1 MRWYLPFVK
10 AEKGSGDYNPRYIKK
25 EENGMVNVLMLS
37 KWHVHAERYARVI
50 NEQSDARVTCVWDE
64 DFERGSA
71 WARGLGADF
80 EDDMNKALARK
91 DIDAVVV
98 DTATSEHKD
107 VMVAAA
113 EAGKHIFTEKA
124 LALTVADCKVIAD
137 AIAKNGVIFCISHPR
152 LTESLIRYSKEAI
165 DRGILGRVNYLHIRN
180 SHDGSLA
187 GWLPSYWYD
196 VEKAGGGAM
205 MDLGCHPMY
214 VAAYLLGKPKRI
226 ASIFTTTYCPPP
238 ADDHAV
244 SVVEFENNV
253 IAVLETSF
261 VTPYLKK
268 SFELIGSEGAI
279 VQEEGVIKVRS
290 NKIKDGW
297 FIPDENKLPSPLSVP
312 IRIWLDGITEGKPI
326 PFDTAKGIALTE
338 LLENAYLSHKEQ
350 RIVKI
355 G

>member
-1 MRWYLPFVK
+1 M
-10 AEKGSGDYNPRYIKK
+10 I
-25 EENGMVNVLMLS
+25 NVLMLS
-37 KWHVHAERYARVI
+37 KWHVHAERYARTI
-50 NEQSDARVTCVWDE
+50 NEQGDAKVTCVWDE
-64 DFERGSA
+64 DTARGSA
-71 WARGLGADF
+71 WAKSLGVDF
-80 EDDMNKALARK
+80 EGDLNKALARK
-91 DIDAVVV
+91 DVDAVVI
-98 DTATSEHKD
+98 DTPTSDHRR

-113 EAGKHIFTEKA
+113 EAKKHIFTEKA
-124 LALTVADCKVIAD
+124 LALTAADCKIIAD
-137 AIAKNGVIFCISHPR
+137 AIAKSGVKFCISHPR
-152 LTESLIRYSKEAI
+152 LTESLVQYARQAI
-165 DRGILGRVNYLHIRN
+165 DQGILGRVNYLHVRN

-187 GWLPSYWYD
+187 GWLPDYWYD

-214 VAAYLLGKPKRI
+214 MAAYLLGKPKRI

-279 VQEEGVIKVRS
+279 VQDEDGVIKVRS

-297 FIPDENKLPSPLSVP
+297 FIPDANKLPSPLDASM
-312 IRIWLDGITEGKPI
+312 RLWLDGIINGKAI

-338 LLENAYLSHKEQ
+338 LLENAYISHREQ

-355 G
+355 